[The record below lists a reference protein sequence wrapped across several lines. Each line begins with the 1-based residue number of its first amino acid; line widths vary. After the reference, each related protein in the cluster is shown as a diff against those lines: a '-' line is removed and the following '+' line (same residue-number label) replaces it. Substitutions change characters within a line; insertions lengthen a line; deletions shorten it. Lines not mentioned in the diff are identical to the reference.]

1 MDYFEEIKINNFLK
15 TIENIE
21 GNGNIKLK
29 KIFNNIDKQKIEK
42 IFLNKKITINLFK
55 ALFRKINN
63 SSIWS
68 NANLNF
74 ISKLVEDLHKLKEI
88 YKFDINPYLILYYCK
103 LENLVDLN
111 IYFNKKN
118 IKIENIHNY
127 LYSLPGYIPNIT
139 NKSQLPISTFENHG
153 FLVIEIVEILN
164 KLIEIYNYKEG
175 KNNYKIQTWNLIK
188 NLENF

>member
-175 KNNYKIQTWNLIK
+175 KNNCKIQTWNLIR

>member
-74 ISKLVEDLHKLKEI
+74 ISKLIEDLHKLKEI
-88 YKFDINPYLILYYCK
+88 YTFDINPYLILYYCK

-153 FLVIEIVEILN
+153 FLVIEIIEILN
-164 KLIEIYNYKEG
+164 KLIEIYDYKEDE
-175 KNNYKIQTWNLIK
+175 NNYKIQTWNLIK

>member
-55 ALFRKINN
+55 ALFRNN

-68 NANLNF
+68 NSNLNF
-74 ISKLVEDLHKLKEI
+74 ISKLIEDLHKLKEI
-88 YKFDINPYLILYYCK
+88 YTFDINPYLILYYCK

>member
-175 KNNYKIQTWNLIK
+175 KNNYKIQTWNLIR

>member
-21 GNGNIKLK
+21 GDSNIKLE
-29 KIFNNIDKQKIEK
+29 KIFNHIDKTKLEK
-42 IFLNKKITINLFK
+42 ILLNEKITINLFT
-55 ALFRKINN
+55 ALFSKTRHD
-63 SSIWS
+63 SMWS
-68 NANLNF
+68 GRGLVF
-74 ISKLVEDLHKLKEI
+74 ISMLINTLHKSKKI
-88 YKFDINPYLILYYCK
+88 YSFPINPYLILYYCK

-153 FLVIEIVEILN
+153 FLVIEIIEILN
-164 KLIEIYNYKEG
+164 KLIEIYDYKEDE
-175 KNNYKIQTWNLIK
+175 NNYKIQTWNLIK